1 MKPCACLALC
11 LFVSIGLANIDR
23 DIATSKDKLATA
35 QSQEKAISKKLDE
48 LGKAINAKN
57 AELTQL
63 GKQISALQ
71 KDIEQNQ
78 GKFLSQEKNL
88 QAFKSKQNALLNQK
102 KNIEKQLVGIL
113 AQGVAFYMILQKQAH
128 IDSEEGVLESFMY
141 QTLHQNAKKQVT
153 TLNAKQN
160 LLNNDIK
167 QISSNISQIQNSIK
181 TQTNKKD
188 RLQSAKDA
196 QDLILANMRAELN
209 IYDQK
214 LKDIVKERKSLDE
227 ILSRLNIV
235 KEQKQQGESQQAFVK
250 NQKEPNSIKAPKQF
264 GTSYRDVPTISYKG
278 AKTFAPLEQYT
289 IEKKFG
295 PYFDPVYKFKIFNAA
310 VILNP
315 KKSNA
320 SVKNVLDGKIVYA
333 KDAPG
338 LKKVII
344 IEHNNAIHTIYAYLD
359 KIESSIKAGVSVKKG
374 TTIGRVNE
382 RLSFEITQKD
392 KHINP
397 AEFITLKN

>member
-1 MKPCACLALC
+1 MKPYACLALC
-11 LFVSIGLANIDR
+11 LYVSIGLANIDL
-23 DIATSKDKLATA
+23 DIAKSKDRLATA

-57 AELTQL
+57 AELTQI
-63 GKQISALQ
+63 GKQISILQ

-78 GKFLSQEKNL
+78 DKFLSQEKSL
-88 QAFKSKQNALLNQK
+88 QTFKSKQNALLDQK

-128 IDSEEGVLESFMY
+128 IDSEEGVLESHIY
-141 QTLHQNAKKQVT
+141 QTLHQNAKKQVK

-160 LLNNDIK
+160 LLNDDIK
-167 QISSNISQIQNSIK
+167 QISSNISQIQTSIK
-181 TQTNKKD
+181 TQTSKKD

-196 QDLILANMRAELN
+196 QDLILANMRAELS

-214 LKDIVKERKSLDE
+214 LKDVVKERKSLDE
-227 ILSRLNIV
+227 ILARLNIV
-235 KEQKQQGESQQAFVK
+235 KEQKQQGNSQQAFVK

-310 VILNP
+310 VIFNP

-320 SVKNVLDGKIVYA
+320 GVKNVLDGKVVYA

-359 KIESSIKAGVSVKKG
+359 KIEGSIKAGVGVKKG
-374 TTIGRVNE
+374 TIIGRVNE

-397 AEFITLKN
+397 AEFIKLN